1 MDIHEYQAKELLAG
15 FGVAIPSGGVAYSPE
30 QAVYRASEIGGARWA
45 VKAQIHSGARGKAGG
60 IKLCSSEDEVRTA
73 AKALLGKRLVTHQT
87 GPEGRVVH
95 RLYVEAAVPIEREI
109 YLGLVL
115 DRKSERIMVVA
126 SPQGGMEIEEIARN
140 SPDTIVREVVE
151 PAVGMTAFQ
160 AREIAFGL
168 NLTPAQVSRA
178 VTTLLGAYRAFRDLH
193 DQGLIYGRKGLG
205 RFVAET

>member
-15 FGVAIPSGGVAYSPE
+15 FGVAIPRGGVAYSPE

-60 IKLCSSEDEVRTA
+60 IKLCANEDEVRQA

-95 RLYVEAAVPIEREI
+95 RLYIEAAVPIEREL

-126 SPQGGMEIEEIARN
+126 SRAGRHGDRGDRPSS
-140 SPDTIVREVVE
+140 SPDAIIREVVE
-151 PAVGMTAFQ
+151 PAVGHDGVPG
-160 AREIAFGL
+160 ARDRL
-168 NLTPAQVSRA
+168 RA
-178 VTTLLGAYRAFRDLH
+178 RAR
-193 DQGLIYGRKGLG
+193 R
-205 RFVAET
+205 RPR

>member
-15 FGVAIPSGGVAYSPE
+15 FGVAIPRGGVAYSPE

-60 IKLCSSEDEVRTA
+60 IKLCSNEDEVRQA
-73 AKALLGKRLVTHQT
+73 AKTLLGKRLVTHQT

-126 SPQGGMEIEEIARN
+126 VAAGRAWRSRRSPRARPIR
-140 SPDTIVREVVE
+140 SC
-151 PAVGMTAFQ
+151 AKWW
-160 AREIAFGL
+160 
-168 NLTPAQVSRA
+168 SRRWA
-178 VTTLLGAYRAFRDLH
+178 
-193 DQGLIYGRKGLG
+193 
-205 RFVAET
+205 